1 MMPTGRRAD
10 NCQVRGNNADLAGV
24 SGPGPPGDF
33 NALPPLFMLAS
44 SSSGVLT
51 ALLYS
56 QSKEFFGIY
65 DPALG
70 WFTQVNP
77 AGVRLLGYPSEGVLL
92 ADPDHSLRSPPWS
105 PDQWQALCE
114 QARRE
119 GQHTLEADIRRH
131 TGAPIRAYLELT
143 YYLDD
148 DRPRFLI
155 HITDL
160 SRLQRAERELAHS
173 VRRFEAVFTNATI
186 GIIVCDQAGDI
197 VSANDLAG
205 QQFGY
210 VPAELLGQR
219 IEVLVPNA
227 AGRRH
232 QQLRESF
239 NAHPQVRGMGQH
251 RVLRGLRH
259 DGIDFPV
266 EVSLSYFHLDEELYV
281 VAYVLDVTAKHDAA
295 QELMAQHER
304 VARLNADL
312 EQKVADRTHALLVTL
327 EQLEKRGLELAQA
340 LAAEQELGE
349 MKSRFVSMA
358 SHEFRTP
365 LTGVLTSA
373 ELIADYAQGP
383 QKEKQLKHV
392 ARIRSSVKHL
402 NDILEEF
409 LSVGRIE
416 EGRVEATP
424 GPLDMAQLLGET
436 VAGVQGLR
444 KAGQRIECTA
454 DCTGLIRLDASL
466 LRKILVNL
474 LSNALKYSGDN
485 SVVHVRATC
494 QNRQLTLL
502 VQDQGVGISADDQT
516 HLFER
521 FFRARNVSTV
531 PGTGLGLYI
540 IAKYLELMGGTIAL
554 HSELNVGTTVTI
566 TIPYENDSAD

>member
-1 MMPTGRRAD
+1 M
-10 NCQVRGNNADLAGV
+10 
-24 SGPGPPGDF
+24 
-33 NALPPLFMLAS
+33 LPS
-44 SSSGVLT
+44 SSSGALT
-51 ALLYS
+51 ALLYT
-56 QSKEFFGIY
+56 QAKEFFGIY

-77 AGVRLLGYPSEGVLL
+77 AGVRLLGYPSEEIFL
-92 ADPDHSLRSPPWS
+92 ADPDHSLRSPPWT
-105 PDQWQALCE
+105 PDQWAALCE

-119 GQHTLEADIRRH
+119 GHQAVEAEIRRH
-131 TGAPIRAYLELT
+131 TGEAFSAYLELT
-143 YYLDD
+143 YFQDGE
-148 DRPRFLI
+148 RPFFLI
-155 HITDL
+155 HITKQN
-160 SRLQRAERELAHS
+160 RLQQAERELAHS

-186 GIIVCDQAGDI
+186 GIIVCNRTGDI
-197 VSANDLAG
+197 VSANELAG

-210 VPAELLGQR
+210 PSAELLGQR
-219 IEVLVPNA
+219 IEVLVPDA
-227 AGRRH
+227 AGRHH

-251 RVLRGLRH
+251 RVLRGQRR
-259 DGIDFPV
+259 DGTDFPV

-281 VAYVLDVTAKHDAA
+281 VAYVLDITAKKDA
-295 QELMAQHER
+295 ELELVAQHRR

-312 EQKVADRTHALLVTL
+312 EQKVADRTHALMVTL
-327 EQLEKRGLELAQA
+327 EQLEKRGQELTQA

-383 QKEKQLKHV
+383 LRDKQLKHV
-392 ARIRSSVKHL
+392 DRIRSSVKQL

-424 GPLDMAQLLGET
+424 ATLDMQTLLGET
-436 VAGVQGLR
+436 VVDVQGLL
-444 KAGQRIECTA
+444 KTGQRIESAGECA
-454 DCTGLIRLDASL
+454 GLIRLDASL

-474 LSNALKYSGDN
+474 LSNAIKYSGEG
-485 SVVHVRATC
+485 SVIHVLAAC
-494 QNRQLTLL
+494 QDRQLTLR
-502 VQDQGVGISADDQT
+502 VADQGVGISPEDQE

-554 HSELNVGTTVTI
+554 HSALNVGTTVTI
-566 TIPYENDSAD
+566 TIPYENHSAD